1 MSLMKD
7 WTCVMLEEGEHLVK
21 LSKRLNVVSLQR
33 LITYGLMVMSYMNK
47 HEYFF
52 WLKLI
57 RMISQTN

>member
-33 LITYGLMVMSYMNK
+33 LIAYGLMVMSYMNK
-47 HEYFF
+47 QEYFF
-52 WLKLI
+52 LLKLT
-57 RMISQTN
+57 RMIPQTN